1 MAERGKKSVA
11 SLAVAAPV
19 GIDRRQAPP
28 ASLTAAQKA
37 EWVAVVNARPAD
49 WFGDEHAGMLSQ
61 YCRHKVQADLIA
73 QQLEQFDPAWLVDD
87 EGLKRFDK
95 LGAMLER
102 ETRAMNAL
110 LRSMRLTQQS
120 LYNAKSGNTA
130 SEKSKG
136 KKPWQVESD

>member
-11 SLAVAAPV
+11 SLAVASTV
-19 GIDRRQAPP
+19 GIDRRLAP
-28 ASLTAAQKA
+28 AADLTAAQKA
-37 EWVAVVNARPAD
+37 VWVSLVNARPAD
-49 WFGDEHAGMLSQ
+49 WFGDEHIGMLAQ
-61 YCRHKVQADLIA
+61 YCRHKVQSDLIA

-110 LRSMRLTQQS
+110 MRSMRLTQQS
-120 LYNAKSGNTA
+120 LVRADKAVQT
-130 SEKSKG
+130 SKG

>member
-11 SLAVAAPV
+11 SLAVATPA
-19 GIDRRQAPP
+19 GIDRRLAPP
-28 ASLTAAQKA
+28 ADLTAAQKGV
-37 EWVAVVNARPAD
+37 WVSLVNARPAD
-49 WFGDEHAGMLSQ
+49 WFGDEHIGMLAQ

-73 QQLEQFDPAWLVDD
+73 QQIEQFDPAWLVDD
-87 EGLKRFDK
+87 DGLKRFDK

-102 ETRAMNAL
+102 ETRCMNAL

-120 LYNAKSGNTA
+120 LVRADKAVPTT
-130 SEKSKG
+130 KG

>member
-19 GIDRRQAPP
+19 GIDRRLSPP
-28 ASLTAAQKA
+28 ADLTAAQKA
-37 EWVAVVNARPAD
+37 VWVSLVNARPAD
-49 WFGDEHAGMLSQ
+49 WFGDEHAGMLAQ
-61 YCRHKVQADLIA
+61 YCRHKVQSDLIA
-73 QQLEQFDPAWLVDD
+73 QQLEHFDPAWLVDD

-120 LYNAKSGNTA
+120 LVRADKAVPVN
-130 SEKSKG
+130 KG

>member
-1 MAERGKKSVA
+1 M
-11 SLAVAAPV
+11 LA
-19 GIDRRQAPP
+19 
-28 ASLTAAQKA
+28 
-37 EWVAVVNARPAD
+37 
-49 WFGDEHAGMLSQ
+49 Q

-102 ETRAMNAL
+102 ETRCMNAL

-120 LYNAKSGNTA
+120 LLRADKAVTTT
-130 SEKSKG
+130 KG

>member
-1 MAERGKKSVA
+1 
-11 SLAVAAPV
+11 
-19 GIDRRQAPP
+19 
-28 ASLTAAQKA
+28 
-37 EWVAVVNARPAD
+37 
-49 WFGDEHAGMLSQ
+49 MLSQ

-73 QQLEQFDPAWLVDD
+73 QQLEQFDPSWLADD

-136 KKPWQVESD
+136 KKPWQVESN